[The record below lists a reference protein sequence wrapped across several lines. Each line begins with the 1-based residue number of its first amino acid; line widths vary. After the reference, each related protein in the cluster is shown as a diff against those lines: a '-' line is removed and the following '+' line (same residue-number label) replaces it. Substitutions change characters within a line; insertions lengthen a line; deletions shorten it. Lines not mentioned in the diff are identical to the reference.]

1 MTAQKNARSGRPKS
15 AFVDVFQRMLKN
27 KGATIGLIIFLL
39 IVLASLF
46 APLLTPY
53 TPTQM
58 DMMNIHKGPS
68 AKHWFGTDIMGR
80 DIFTRILYGGRYSLM
95 LGISATLVGSAVGII
110 IGCVAGYFGGVTE
123 TVLMRFMDVW
133 SSIPGQM
140 MAIIISAVLGGSFVN
155 TVIALSIGRVP
166 GSARM
171 IRGQI
176 LAERK
181 KEYIEAA
188 KALNISNASIMFR
201 HILPNVISPM
211 IVSMT
216 MSIGGTI
223 TMAAGL
229 SYIGLG
235 VQPPTAEWGALLS
248 DARSYISS
256 YPYMMIFPGLAIML
270 TVLAINMMG
279 DGLRDALDPKMRA

>member
-1 MTAQKNARSGRPKS
+1 MTAKKNARSGRPKS

-39 IVLASLF
+39 IVLASIF

>member
-1 MTAQKNARSGRPKS
+1 MTAQKKARSGRPKS

-39 IVLASLF
+39 IVLASIF

-53 TPTQM
+53 SPTQM

-95 LGISATLVGSAVGII
+95 LGIAATLVGSAVGII
-110 IGCVAGYFGGVTE
+110 IGCIAGYFGGVTE

-155 TVIALSIGRVP
+155 TVFALSIGRVP

-188 KALNISNASIMFR
+188 KALNISNGSIMFR

>member
-1 MTAQKNARSGRPKS
+1 
-15 AFVDVFQRMLKN
+15 MLKN

-39 IVLASLF
+39 IVLASIF

-53 TPTQM
+53 SPTQM

-95 LGISATLVGSAVGII
+95 LGIAATLVGSAVGII
-110 IGCVAGYFGGVTE
+110 IGCIAGYFGGVTE

-155 TVIALSIGRVP
+155 TVFALSIGRVP

-188 KALNISNASIMFR
+188 KALNISNGSIMFR

>member
-1 MTAQKNARSGRPKS
+1 MTAQKKARSGRPKS

-39 IVLASLF
+39 IVLASIF

-53 TPTQM
+53 SPTQM

-95 LGISATLVGSAVGII
+95 LGIAATLVGSAVGII
-110 IGCVAGYFGGVTE
+110 IGCIAGYFGGVTE

-155 TVIALSIGRVP
+155 TVFALSIGRVP

-188 KALNISNASIMFR
+188 KALNISNGSIMFR

-223 TMAAGL
+223 TVAAGL